1 METHGISRL
10 VLLVGAGVEHPEDP
24 FSLGERAMSAVLGLV
39 AGDLL
44 TDSKGYVKRAVES
57 DFERV
62 VARPPRLTDGPRTG
76 EYRTGYLKLGPRAT
90 ISRADLAAF
99 MLEQATEAD
108 EYVGE
113 APMIAY

>member
-24 FSLGERAMSAVLGLV
+24 FSLGGRAMSAVLGLV

-57 DFERV
+57 DLERV
-62 VARPPRLTDGPRTG
+62 VVRPPRLTDGPRTG

-99 MLEQATEAD
+99 MLEQATEPD

>member
-24 FSLGERAMSAVLGLV
+24 FSLGGRAMSAVLGLV

-44 TDSKGYVKRAVES
+44 TDSKGYLKRVVES

-62 VARPPRLTDGPRTG
+62 VVRPPWLTDGPRTG

-90 ISRADLAAF
+90 VSRADLAAF
-99 MLEQATEAD
+99 MLEQATEPD